1 MEIDIDIEI
10 LYYRYAGFMIIW
22 IKLIYFLLE
31 LRYLTGKKIYII
43 SPIVGLLRENLS
55 FILSIGRERY
65 IMVRLAL

>member
-1 MEIDIDIEI
+1 MDKTHIFS
-10 LYYRYAGFMIIW
+10 YG
-22 IKLIYFLLE
+22 IKISNW
-31 LRYLTGKKIYII
+31 KKNIYII